1 MSFKAQIKMMGQPS
15 FKDAGMKRFPTHK
28 EADYFAGQAYSQ
40 AIMAVAYQVVECDDP
55 ATHTFDWR
63 KRVCE
68 EIL

>member
-28 EADYFAGQAYSQ
+28 YFAGQAYSQ

-63 KRVCE
+63 KRSCE